1 MQNMSKQPFLG
12 GIEYERSE
20 TLDDKLDQ
28 GTGCWNFDRRTVP
41 LSVMAAE
48 KGWVNENGA
57 VHFVDSNGSYAKNE
71 WKTSQGVSYYLDGK
85 AIWQRIPGSMEL
97 TMPGKMAA

>member
-1 MQNMSKQPFLG
+1 MSKQPFLG

-28 GTGCWNFDRRTVP
+28 ALVVGTLIAGTVP

-71 WKTSQGVSYYLDGK
+71 WKNFPGECPIIWMEK

-97 TMPGKMAA
+97 TMPEKMAA

>member
-1 MQNMSKQPFLG
+1 MKDQKRWMTNWIRALVVG
-12 GIEYERSE
+12 
-20 TLDDKLDQ
+20 TLIA
-28 GTGCWNFDRRTVP
+28 GTVP

-57 VHFVDSNGSYAKNE
+57 VHFVDSKVLMQRMSGKLPRE
-71 WKTSQGVSYYLDGK
+71 CPIIWMEK

>member
-1 MQNMSKQPFLG
+1 MKDQKRWMTNWIRALVVG
-12 GIEYERSE
+12 
-20 TLDDKLDQ
+20 TLIA
-28 GTGCWNFDRRTVP
+28 GTVP

-71 WKTSQGVSYYLDGK
+71 WKTSQGVSYYLDENGDLRMCYEINEDGK
-85 AIWQRIPGSMEL
+85 NAVEKYVDKKFRGQ
-97 TMPGKMAA
+97 